1 MQISKITYLAETF
14 HFTYYRGDQREIMR
28 YRKMDNKE
36 FINVERNQIE
46 LTKDCIEGNIL
57 KLSPVFIY
65 DYLEI
70 LKDNGQLLI

>member
-1 MQISKITYLAETF
+1 
-14 HFTYYRGDQREIMR
+14 
-28 YRKMDNKE
+28 MDNKE